1 MSNQRAGKTHRA
13 SLGDGMSDMKLRNFF
28 RTSKKILE
36 ANGNE
41 DAAFYFEQVEEHIQ
55 GGGSIMSDD
64 YATVGRI
71 LGI

>member
-13 SLGDGMSDMKLRNFF
+13 SLGDGLNDMKLRNFF
-28 RTSKKILE
+28 RTSKKLLL

-55 GGGSIMSDD
+55 GGGSILTDD
-64 YATVGRI
+64 YTTVGRI
-71 LGI
+71 LGV

>member
-13 SLGDGMSDMKLRNFF
+13 APGDSLNDMKLRNFF
-28 RTSKKILE
+28 RTSRKLLL

-55 GGGSIMSDD
+55 SGGSILTDD
-64 YATVGRI
+64 YTTVGRI
-71 LGI
+71 LGV